1 MSTHALPLRLQ
12 DPHLEREKTKYPDP
26 LPSREFI
33 LEILEREGVPTTVEQ
48 LERLLAIHSQER
60 DLFARR
66 LRAMERDGQVMRNRK
81 NALCLPAKLDFIR
94 AKIEGHPDGFGFA
107 IREDGGPDIF
117 LGNLEMQRVLHG
129 DRVMVRVM
137 GTDSR
142 GRPEGAIVEIL
153 EHVNQRLVA
162 RLHEEEGVLFAVAE
176 NKRINQDLL
185 VAPGKDAGAKPGQV
199 VMVELL
205 KQPSRKSEP
214 IAQVVEILG
223 RYADPGM
230 EVEIALRKHE
240 LPHEFSAAVETL
252 ANKLPKKVRQSDL
265 KGREDL
271 RALPLVTIDGE
282 TAKDFDD
289 AVYAEPLPEGFR
301 LLVAIAD
308 VSHYVKP
315 ADALDQCALERG
327 NSVYFPRRVIPMLP
341 EALSNGLC
349 SLNPEVDRLCMVCD
363 LQVSPQG
370 SILNYRFYPAVMHS
384 KARLTYTEVAGLL
397 ENPTHAPD
405 SRRALIPHLQH
416 LEQVFHAFLLA
427 RQQRGAID
435 FSSAETRMNF
445 DDRGKIESIH
455 PVERNDAHRLIEEC
469 MLAANVCAA
478 NFLLSHQHP
487 TLFRIHPVPAT
498 ERVNAVRDF
507 LGEFGLHLAGGDYPR
522 AVDYATLIQKIQ
534 GRPDQ
539 RLLETV
545 LLRSL
550 QQAQYNPD
558 NVGHFGLA
566 YEAYAHFTSPI
577 RRYPDLLVHRCIRAV
592 LAKKTYAPGDWKALG
607 AHCSMTERRAD
618 EATRDVEA
626 WLKCFFMKDRIG
638 DVFEGS
644 VSSVTSFGLFV
655 ALDDVYVEGLVH
667 ISELGSD
674 YYHYDAG
681 RHQLLGER
689 TGQRY
694 RLGDRL
700 QVQLVR
706 VDMETSKID
715 FQPLP
720 STAQQRTQ
728 RGNQVHGTAKVHK
741 QFPAKPAKSQRDKSS
756 AQEPTILG
764 GERLHNSPK
773 PATKKGKKSSTA
785 RSPARAKR

>member
-1 MSTHALPLRLQ
+1 M
-12 DPHLEREKTKYPDP
+12 
-26 LPSREFI
+26 
-33 LEILEREGVPTTVEQ
+33 LEILEREGVPVTVEQ
-48 LERLLAIHSQER
+48 LERLLSIQPQER

-66 LRAMERDGQVMRNRK
+66 LRAMERDGQLMRNRK

-94 AKIEGHPDGFGFA
+94 ARIEGHPDGFGFA
-107 IREDGGPDIF
+107 LRDDGGPDIF

-129 DRVMVRVM
+129 DRVMVRVV

-185 VAPGKDAGAKPGQV
+185 VAPGKEAGAKPGQV

-240 LPHEFSAAVETL
+240 LPHEFSEEVQTQAD
-252 ANKLPKKVRQSDL
+252 KLPKKVRQTDL

-289 AVYAEPLPEGFR
+289 AVYAEPGAGGFR

-315 ADALDQCALERG
+315 EDALDRCALERG

-363 LQVSPQG
+363 MQVSPLG
-370 SILNYRFYPAVMHS
+370 EISGYRFYPAVMHS
-384 KARLTYTEVAGLL
+384 KARLTYTEVAALL
-397 ENPTHAPD
+397 ENPALAPE
-405 SRRALIPHLQH
+405 SRRPLIPHLQH
-416 LEQVFHAFLLA
+416 LEQVFHAFLQA
-427 RQQRGAID
+427 RKQRGAID
-435 FSSAETRMNF
+435 FSSAETRMVF

-478 NFLLSHQHP
+478 NFLLSHQQP
-487 TLFRIHPVPAT
+487 TLYRVHPVPAT
-498 ERVNAVRDF
+498 ERLDTVRDF
-507 LGEFGLHLAGGDYPR
+507 LGEFGLHLAGGDKPR
-522 AVDYATLIQKIQ
+522 ASDYATLIQKIQ

-550 QQAQYNPD
+550 QQAQYSPD

-592 LAKKTYAPGDWKALG
+592 IAKKKYAPGDWKALG
-607 AHCSMTERRAD
+607 GHCSMTERRAD
-618 EATRDVEA
+618 DATRDVEA

-638 DVFEGS
+638 DIFNGS

-674 YYHYDAG
+674 YFHYDAG

-694 RLGDRL
+694 RLGDRV

-715 FQPLP
+715 FQPIGTTEER
-720 STAQQRTQ
+720 SSNKGK
-728 RGNQVHGTAKVHK
+728 RGHGPAKSPK
-741 QFPAKPAKSQRDKSS
+741 QFPAKPAKLPRTNSSSQESPAASPSAPNAENKSAHKKS
-756 AQEPTILG
+756 
-764 GERLHNSPK
+764 
-773 PATKKGKKSSTA
+773 KKGATTQPLPRTS
-785 RSPARAKR
+785 R

>member
-1 MSTHALPLRLQ
+1 MSTQAPPLRLQ
-12 DPHLEREKTKYPDP
+12 DPHLAREKAKYPDP
-26 LPSREFI
+26 LPSREFV
-33 LEILEREGVPTTVEQ
+33 LEILEREGVPTTVEH
-48 LERLLAIHSQER
+48 LERLLSIQTPER

-94 AKIEGHPDGFGFA
+94 ARIEGHPDGFGFA
-107 IREDGGPDIF
+107 LREDGGPDIF
-117 LGNLEMQRVLHG
+117 LGNQEMQRVLHG
-129 DRVMVRVM
+129 DRIMVRVL
-137 GTDSR
+137 GTDAR
-142 GRPEGAIVEIL
+142 GRPEGTIVEIL

-199 VMVELL
+199 VMVDLL
-205 KQPSRKSEP
+205 RQPSRKSEP

-240 LPHEFSAAVETL
+240 LPHVFSEAVE
-252 ANKLPKKVRQSDL
+252 AQASKLPKKVRQVDL

-282 TAKDFDD
+282 TARDFDD
-289 AVYAEPLPEGFR
+289 AVYAEPSARGFR
-301 LLVAIAD
+301 LVVAIAD

-315 ADALDQCALERG
+315 TEALDQCALERG

-349 SLNPEVDRLCMVCD
+349 SLNPEVDRLCLVCD

-370 SILNYRFYPAVMHS
+370 AILDYRFYPAVMHS
-384 KARLTYTEVAGLL
+384 QARLTYTEVASLL
-397 ENPTHAPD
+397 ADPAQAPEA
-405 SRRALIPHLQH
+405 RRPLIGHLQH
-416 LEQVFHAFLLA
+416 LEQVFHAFLQA

-478 NFLLSHQHP
+478 NFLLTQQHP

-498 ERVNAVRDF
+498 ERLNAVRDF
-507 LGEFGLHLAGGDYPR
+507 LGEFGLHLAGGDKPR
-522 AVDYATLIQKIQ
+522 AQDYATLIHKIQ

-566 YEAYAHFTSPI
+566 YEAYTHFTSPI

-592 LAKKTYAPGDWKALG
+592 LSKKTYAPGDWKALG

-655 ALDDVYVEGLVH
+655 ALDTVYVEGLVH

-674 YYHYDAG
+674 YFHYDAG

-689 TGQRY
+689 TGQRF

-715 FQPLP
+715 FQPVGSAP
-720 STAQQRTQ
+720 KPGAQRTRQ
-728 RGNQVHGTAKVHK
+728 AQGAAKVSK
-741 QFPAKPAKSQRDKSS
+741 QFPAKPAKAQRAPETAGTQGAGAPQ
-756 AQEPTILG
+756 AQSPEP
-764 GERLHNSPK
+764 
-773 PATKKGKKSSTA
+773 KKGRKGAAA
-785 RSPARAKR
+785 RTPARAKR